1 MLIDCPYVG
10 SRAKGEQCI
19 RLAGLLLNQLVSLFY
34 LIKEVLMLADG
45 SSSCRV
51 RLGLAASGGVPAH
64 IGNRYPQFSI
74 LVELAGGDDET
85 VLVEQRSHKNLA
97 VRAC

>member
-34 LIKEVLMLADG
+34 LIAEVLMLADG

-51 RLGLAASGGVPAH
+51 GLGLAASGGVPAH
-64 IGNRYPQFSI
+64 IGNRYAQVPIF
-74 LVELAGGDDET
+74 VELAGGDDET
-85 VLVEQRSHKNLA
+85 VHVEPRSHESLA
-97 VRAC
+97 VRA